1 MEYKITF
8 KKFWKYLTRVIR
20 HRWYVFRW
28 CCKCGIP
35 VRGLFHDLSKFS
47 PVEFWES
54 VRYFSDKESPINVSK
69 RVNGYSMAWQHHKGR
84 NPHHYEY
91 WIDALDFGGKPLP
104 MPKKYAYEMI
114 CDYLGAGQAY
124 NPKGWTYE
132 KEYEWWKNRC
142 ATCEGMAM
150 HPKTKQF
157 VTIVL
162 GRLADK
168 NCLFEINRIFLDICW
183 EITED
188 EWKKRYPYN
197 N

>member
-8 KKFWKYLTRVIR
+8 KNFCKHLRRTLR
-20 HRWYVFRW
+20 HKWFVFVW
-28 CCKCGIP
+28 CCKAGMPI
-35 VRGLFHDLSKFS
+35 RGLLHDMSKFS

-54 VRYFSDKESPINVSK
+54 VRYFSETESPINVSK
-69 RVNGYSMAWQHHKGR
+69 RVNGYSKAWQHHKGH

-91 WIDALDFGGKPLP
+91 WIDALDYGGKPIQ

-132 KEYEWWKNRC
+132 KEYNWWIDRVENCK
-142 ATCEGMAM
+142 GMAM
-150 HPKTKQF
+150 NTYTKRF
-157 VTIVL
+157 VGMVL
-162 GRLADK
+162 FRLA
-168 NCLFEINRIFLDICW
+168 NQMTFSRTTLDICW

-188 EWKKRYPYN
+188 TKKHEIQ
-197 N
+197 